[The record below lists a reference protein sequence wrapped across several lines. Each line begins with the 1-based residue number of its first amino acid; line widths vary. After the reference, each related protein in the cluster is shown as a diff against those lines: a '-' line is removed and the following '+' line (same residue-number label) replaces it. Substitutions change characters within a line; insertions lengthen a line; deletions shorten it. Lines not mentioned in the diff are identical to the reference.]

1 MSTIEIIY
9 EFEFMDGKRMLY
21 PLLLD
26 KATISL
32 IPEHKTPLPF
42 WTELDC
48 SRCSVCSLLKDKS
61 PHCPIAA
68 NISDLVEH
76 FKDVRSTEQVRITVI
91 TAERTYFKEATIQ
104 RGLSSIFGLIMAT
117 SGCPI
122 MNFLKPMARYHLP
135 FSTDEETIVRSVSM
149 YLLRQYFIAKRRGSP
164 DLSLERLDKSYSLV
178 QEVNR
183 GICSRISKAIIEGK
197 SRGDA
202 ASNAVI
208 ILDSFSQ
215 LLMMEIEQ
223 KLDSLA
229 SLFEE

>member
-1 MSTIEIIY
+1 
-9 EFEFMDGKRMLY
+9 MLY

-32 IPEHKTPLPF
+32 ILDYKTPLPF

-48 SRCSVCSLLKDKS
+48 CKCSICPLSKDKN

-76 FKDVRSTEQVRITVI
+76 FKEIRSIEQVRIKVI
-91 TAERTYFKEATIQ
+91 TAERTYLKEGTIQ

-149 YLLRQYFIAKRRGSP
+149 YLLRQYFIAKKMKEP
-164 DLSLERLDKSYSLV
+164 DLSLEKLDKSYSKV

-183 GICSRISKAIIEGK
+183 GICNRISKAIIESK

-229 SLFEE
+229 LLFEE

>member
-1 MSTIEIIY
+1 MPILEIIY
-9 EFEFMDGKRMLY
+9 EFKFMDGRRMLY
-21 PLLLD
+21 PIILD

-32 IPEHKTPLPF
+32 IPKHKTPIPF

-48 SRCSVCSLLKDKS
+48 SRCSVCSLSKDRS
-61 PHCPIAA
+61 PHRPIAA

-76 FKDVRSTEQVRITVI
+76 FKEIRSTEQLSITVI
-91 TAERTYFKEATIQ
+91 TTERSFFKEAPIQ

-149 YLLRQYFIAKRRGSP
+149 YLLRQYFIAKKRGNP
-164 DLSLERLDKSYSLV
+164 DLSLEKLDKSYSLV
-178 QEVNR
+178 QEVNK
-183 GICSRISKAIIEGK
+183 GICNRISRAIIESK
-197 SRGDA
+197 SKGDA

-208 ILDSFSQ
+208 LLDSFSQ
-215 LLMMEIEQ
+215 LF
-223 KLDSLA
+223 SC
-229 SLFEE
+229 